1 VFILGNDVMIFN
13 ANENVFSRLDG
24 GILLALFGGFLFYIY
39 LNAKKPVPQVKLE
52 TANTGTGD
60 ILDDHLAGNEEEEI
74 KVMSPTKAIIYVV
87 LGMAGLVGG
96 GTLVLDN
103 SVFMAKFFGMT
114 ERVIGLTVVAI
125 GTSLPELAT
134 SAVAAAKG
142 NSDIAIGNVIGS
154 NIFNILLVLAI
165 STLVTPVGYDVA
177 TNFDIYFLVGA
188 TIVLFLFLF
197 IGTRGKN
204 GSYVVDKWQAAIL
217 FLAVS
222 AYTTYLV
229 MYAK

>member
-1 VFILGNDVMIFN
+1 
-13 ANENVFSRLDG
+13 
-24 GILLALFGGFLFYIY
+24 
-39 LNAKKPVPQVKLE
+39 
-52 TANTGTGD
+52 
-60 ILDDHLAGNEEEEI
+60 
-74 KVMSPTKAIIYVV
+74 MSPTKAIIYVV

-142 NSDIAIGNVIGS
+142 NSYIAIGNVIGS